1 MDDMLANGKVGFAI
15 IGCGIIAN
23 IHAKGIQE
31 TEEAELMAVY
41 DVKKDVAV
49 DFAIKYGAKVYES
62 IEEMLEVDEIDV
74 ICICTPSGIHAE
86 ETIQA
91 AKAKKHILVE
101 KPMAIKLEDVDRMIQ
116 TCQENEVKLGTIF
129 PRRMSPQAKY
139 AKQLIQ
145 EGKLGK
151 LSLCS
156 AYVKLYRNQ
165 EYYDSAGWRGTWEMD
180 GGGAMMNQGIH
191 TVDMLQW
198 LVGPVSSIFGKAKAI
213 LRDIEV
219 EDTVVSTLEFKSGAL
234 GILEITT
241 TAVEGKGQRFEIH
254 GEKGTLE
261 IEEDTI
267 TRLVIEGEKIELPSF
282 EPFKVIPDGHR
293 IQIRDMALA
302 IIKNREP
309 IVTGV
314 DGKHSLQMILGTYES
329 SRSQKEIFL

>member
-1 MDDMLANGKVGFAI
+1 MLANGKVGFAI
-15 IGCGIIAN
+15 IGCGIIAD

-31 TEEAELMAVY
+31 TEEAELLAVY
-41 DVKKDVAV
+41 DVKKDAAV
-49 DFAIKYGAKVYES
+49 EFAAKYRAKVFES
-62 IEEMLEVDEIDV
+62 IEEILEVAEIDV
-74 ICICTPSGIHAE
+74 ICICTPSGLHIE
-86 ETIQA
+86 QTIQA
-91 AKAKKHILVE
+91 AKGKKHILVE

-116 TCQENEVKLGTIF
+116 ACEENEVFLGTIF
-129 PRRMSPQAKY
+129 PRRMSPQAQY

-156 AYVKLYRNQ
+156 AYVKLYRSQ

-198 LVGPVSSIFGKAKAI
+198 LVGPVSSLYGKAKAI

-219 EDTVVSTLEFKSGAL
+219 EDTVVSTLQFESGAL

-254 GEKGTLE
+254 GEEGTLE

-302 IIKNREP
+302 IIENRQP
-309 IVTGV
+309 IVTGM
-314 DGKHSLQMILGTYES
+314 DGKHSLQIILGTYES
-329 SRSQKEIFL
+329 SRSQKEIFLL